1 MSIPMCERCNYQK
14 ILEKVGIKPTK
25 HRLAVLQVL
34 GTASHPLTAQDVFDA
49 LQACRTI
56 NRVTV
61 YRILESFVEGGVVDK
76 ISAGDRSFRY
86 GLAPN
91 ENHPQHAH
99 FYCRLCGLMACLPP
113 ESLPLPSQS
122 ASSVMPGIV
131 EKYEIRLD
139 GVCHQCRRRHR

>member
-1 MSIPMCERCNYQK
+1 MEES
-14 ILEKVGIKPTK
+14 GIRPTT
-25 HRLAVLQVL
+25 HRLAVLRIL
-34 GTASHPLTAQDVFDA
+34 GSASNPMSAQEVFDA
-49 LQACRTI
+49 LQACRSI

-61 YRILESFVEGGVVDK
+61 YRILESLVEGGVVDK

-113 ESLPLPSQS
+113 ESLPLPSR
-122 ASSVMPGIV
+122 SSSSMMPGIV
-131 EKYEIRLD
+131 EKCEIRLD
-139 GVCHQCRRRHR
+139 GVCHQCRLRHP

>member
-1 MSIPMCERCNYQK
+1 MCERCDYRQFMENG
-14 ILEKVGIKPTK
+14 GIRPTE

-34 GTASHPLTAQDVFDA
+34 GNATHPMTAQEVFDA
-49 LQACRTI
+49 LQAERAI

-61 YRILESFVEGGVVDK
+61 YRALESLVKGGVVDK

-91 ENHPQHAH
+91 EHHPQHAH
-99 FYCRLCGLMACLPP
+99 FYCRLCRAMACLPP
-113 ESLPLPSQS
+113 ESLPSPYRLGVSS
-122 ASSVMPGIV
+122 AVPGVV

-139 GVCHQCRRRHR
+139 GICHHCRLRDA

>member
-1 MSIPMCERCNYQK
+1 MCDRCNYRK
-14 ILEKVGIKPTK
+14 LMEEAGIRATT
-25 HRLAVLQVL
+25 HRLAVLRIL
-34 GTASHPLTAQDVFDA
+34 GSASSPMSAQEVFDA
-49 LQACRTI
+49 LQACRSI

-61 YRILESFVEGGVVDK
+61 YRILESLVEGGVVDK

-113 ESLPLPSQS
+113 ESLPLPSR
-122 ASSVMPGIV
+122 SSSSMMPGIV
-131 EKYEIRLD
+131 EKCEIRLD
-139 GVCHQCRRRHR
+139 GVCHHCRLRHP